1 MSDGDIPNGVF
12 GVYGVFGVDCLSLTG
27 EGKKVIQ
34 MADKLEFTKGIEW
47 KPGDKPRVN
56 VWYRTR
62 DYEDMLSI
70 RPDYKLKDKQLYKI
84 VVYFHGDNIYTG
96 KILSKAQSLIK
107 EMCFAAVMCSIK
119 PDQKGE

>member
-1 MSDGDIPNGVF
+1 
-12 GVYGVFGVDCLSLTG
+12 
-27 EGKKVIQ
+27 
-34 MADKLEFTKGIEW
+34 MADELEFISGIEW

-62 DYEDMLSI
+62 DYADMLSI

-84 VVYFHGDNIYTG
+84 VVYFHGDNIYCG
-96 KILSKAQSLIK
+96 KTLSKAQSLIK

-119 PDQKGE
+119 PDDQKGE

>member
-1 MSDGDIPNGVF
+1 
-12 GVYGVFGVDCLSLTG
+12 
-27 EGKKVIQ
+27 
-34 MADKLEFTKGIEW
+34 MADELNFINGIDW

-62 DYEDMLSI
+62 DYEDMLCI
-70 RPDYKLKDKQLYKI
+70 RSDYKQKDKQLYKI

-96 KILSKAQSLIK
+96 KTLSKVQSLIK